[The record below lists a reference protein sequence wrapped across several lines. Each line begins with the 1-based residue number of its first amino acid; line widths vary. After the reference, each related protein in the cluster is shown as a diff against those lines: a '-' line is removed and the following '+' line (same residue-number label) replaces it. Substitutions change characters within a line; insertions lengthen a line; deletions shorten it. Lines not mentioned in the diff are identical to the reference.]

1 MFKRALTATAA
12 TFLFFS
18 IAVRAQVSMPSAQQ
32 SQATESQEM
41 SQEKRSLVKELVDVL
56 NVKKSAKDVLEV
68 MEDQIHKQTTEMTW
82 QALSQMKEMKE
93 LSETE
98 RQHLQDEIKKSADTA
113 HKRFL
118 ELFNQRIDFGQLT
131 EDVSISVYGKYFN
144 EKELKDLIEFY
155 KSDTGKRSMELTPS
169 LLAES
174 MSQTS
179 QRLAPVMEDI
189 IRDLSSDATNKFR
202 NEVAALAKAHHG
214 QTRPRQKRRWRNN
227 YWQTGSL
234 VIEI

>member
-41 SQEKRSLVKELVDVL
+41 SQEKRSLVKEVVDVL

-118 ELFNQRIDFGQLT
+118 ELFNQRI

-202 NEVAALAKAHHG
+202 NEVAGLAKAHHG
-214 QTRPRQKRRWRNN
+214 QTRPRQKRR
-227 YWQTGSL
+227 
-234 VIEI
+234 